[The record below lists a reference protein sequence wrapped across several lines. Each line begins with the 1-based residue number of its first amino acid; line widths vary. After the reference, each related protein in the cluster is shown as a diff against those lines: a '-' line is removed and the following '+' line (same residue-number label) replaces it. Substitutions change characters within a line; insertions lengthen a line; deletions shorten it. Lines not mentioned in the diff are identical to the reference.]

1 MSSPAGRSAILVVG
15 LGNPGL
21 KFEQTRHNIGF
32 RVADAIVGNGSWK
45 DDASHR
51 ALIARTTI
59 VGTDTHVIKPQTFMN
74 LSGQAVQS
82 YASYYK
88 ISPER
93 IIVVHDDA
101 DLPFGEVRGKLAGG
115 TAGHNGLQSVVD
127 RLGTNEFWR
136 VRIGIG
142 RDVNPEV
149 PLDVFV
155 LNPWTE
161 PERAMLQDIIGH
173 AVHEIEEIIAKM

>member
-1 MSSPAGRSAILVVG
+1 M
-15 LGNPGL
+15 
-21 KFEQTRHNIGF
+21 
-32 RVADAIVGNGSWK
+32 
-45 DDASHR
+45 
-51 ALIARTTI
+51 
-59 VGTDTHVIKPQTFMN
+59 IKPQTFMN

-127 RLGTNEFWR
+127 RLGTNEF
-136 VRIGIG
+136 
-142 RDVNPEV
+142 
-149 PLDVFV
+149 LA
-155 LNPWTE
+155 
-161 PERAMLQDIIGH
+161 RAHWHRPRRKPGSPPRCVCI
-173 AVHEIEEIIAKM
+173 